1 MRVTLRDGDSDVAE
15 VRVPY
20 VEVDG
25 QHYIDCAA
33 FRLSRP
39 LTARAELPPRAGGP
53 APAAFGLVEPADGDH
68 AAVVRQFDQKY
79 GDGDAKRLILRL
91 VP

>member
-1 MRVTLRDGDSDVAE
+1 MSTQAD
-15 VRVPY
+15 
-20 VEVDG
+20 
-25 QHYIDCAA
+25 
-33 FRLSRP
+33 RLSRP

-53 APAAFGLVEPADGDH
+53 APAAFRLVEPADGDR
-68 AAVVRQFDQKY
+68 AAVVRHFDQKY